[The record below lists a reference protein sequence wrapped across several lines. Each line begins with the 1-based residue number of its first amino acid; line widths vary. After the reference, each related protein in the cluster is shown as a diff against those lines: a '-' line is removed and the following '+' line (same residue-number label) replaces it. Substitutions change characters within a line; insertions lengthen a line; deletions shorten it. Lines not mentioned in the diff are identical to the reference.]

1 MYFFHRMFP
10 TLYIRGIAT
19 PHFWQFSM
27 VARDLPQK
35 FRLLRIETSVKT
47 FHAKQTKICCTT
59 AIKF

>member
-1 MYFFHRMFP
+1 MYFFHRIFR
-10 TLYIRGIAT
+10 TLQIRGIAT
-19 PHFWQFSM
+19 PHFWQFSI

-47 FHAKQTKICCTT
+47 FNAKSAKICSTT